1 LVVVGDILK
10 FDPGMSIPA
19 DGILLDNTKVK
30 MDEAAMTGESI
41 LLGKNVLE
49 SCLETLE
56 AMKAKGRKLD
66 DHTIREIPSPVLLS
80 GTQISTGE
88 GRLLVISVGENS
100 CVGQVLASLRQK
112 PTMTPLQKKL
122 EGVAN
127 YIGKLGLYTALVTVA
142 VLFIRYFIS
151 RISYGGWTGSDVALC
166 FKFIILGITVLIVA
180 IPEGLPL
187 AVTIAL
193 AYSVSKMYEEKN
205 LVKTRMV
212 SLYP

>member
-1 LVVVGDILK
+1 MVGDILK